1 MSMIGRRCAV
11 RSRETASM
19 RCEIWC
25 QAGAR
30 KCPET
35 GSPFLGPFSGPQ
47 NSSQNSTPNS
57 QVCYFASFFW
67 GRFPAPET
75 GTQME
80 VQSGPAPLVKNGGWS
95 PGESPLPAISQP
107 ACPDTARSAAHS
119 PASPFLFP
127 SAIRW
132 RARAPPRG
140 LRWIGSARKRIRI
153 PGKIACTG
161 TSSSIQMQT
170 EWRGPSCQPTPCVLE
185 RNRFERCQCFRG
197 IGKQSR
203 ASRMEALFVPY
214 GHPGRG
220 KLVPPPGRLSCSVIL
235 LGGSVQWHCR
245 SREAMGSSI
254 LAHVSGCPMW

>member
-1 MSMIGRRCAV
+1 MHTQNHFLHPAQHMPEVTHTLHSGDGLL
-11 RSRETASM
+11 RS
-19 RCEIWC
+19 
-25 QAGAR
+25 
-30 KCPET
+30 
-35 GSPFLGPFSGPQ
+35 
-47 NSSQNSTPNS
+47 PNAMQHS
-57 QVCYFASFFW
+57 QVCYFASFSW

-153 PGKIACTG
+153 PGKSHVQA
-161 TSSSIQMQT
+161 
-170 EWRGPSCQPTPCVLE
+170 PAL
-185 RNRFERCQCFRG
+185 
-197 IGKQSR
+197 QSR
-203 ASRMEALFVPY
+203 CRQSGADLLASRPPVCWKETGLKGVSVSAALVNKV
-214 GHPGRG
+214 GHPEWKRF
-220 KLVPPPGRLSCSVIL
+220 SCHM
-235 LGGSVQWHCR
+235 GTR
-245 SREAMGSSI
+245 AEAS
-254 LAHVSGCPMW
+254 